1 MVDVVLKIQPI
12 KASQNVM
19 HSLQRARSSW
29 QYLSGSHTWVPPTDV
44 YEMDD
49 AIHVRVEI
57 AGMRDGELSVTL
69 DEDVVL
75 IEGNRPSPNQDCAY
89 HQLEIGYGKFQ
100 SGVKLQSPINPEEAQ
115 AAYQDGFL
123 FLKLPKDKPHH
134 VEIKER

>member
-1 MVDVVLKIQPI
+1 MADVVLKIKPI
-12 KASQNVM
+12 KASRTTVR
-19 HSLQRARSSW
+19 SLQRTRSSW
-29 QYLSGSHTWVPPTDV
+29 QYISGSHTWVPPTDV
-44 YEMDD
+44 YETND

-57 AGMRDGELSVTL
+57 AGMQDGELSVTL

-75 IEGNRPSPNQDCAY
+75 IQGTRPSPKQDCAY

-100 SGVKLQSPINPEEAQ
+100 SGLKLQSPINPEEAQ

-123 FLKLPKDKPHH
+123 VLKLPKVKPHH